1 MYKVLFLND
10 FALHIEHCMTISQ
23 HLQTEEYTFFFSFCL
38 FFLFQQQLLVKSC
51 NVVKKGSAL
60 LKMENR
66 SVLCQLKYVL
76 HGVTLITASLME
88 EILPYRETVTTL

>member
-23 HLQTEEYTFFFSFCL
+23 HLLFFFL
-38 FFLFQQQLLVKSC
+38 FFLFQRQLLVKSC
-51 NVVKKGSAL
+51 NVVTKGSAL
-60 LKMENR
+60 LKMENH

-76 HGVTLITASLME
+76 HGVTLITAPLME
-88 EILPYRETVTTL
+88 EILSYRETVTTL